1 MDFCK
6 MQRIQTDVLVIGGGA
21 AGARAALEAR
31 LAGARVTLAV
41 KGRFG
46 AVGTRGAGASATALD
61 GAGGVLFTGDADVPP
76 TPQQAYD
83 EAMQLGFG
91 LADPKLVR
99 VLVEGSLRNRSEL
112 AALNIYP
119 RHGFGRG
126 INCHGVPLVV
136 GLAGHVRSRGV
147 DVREGVMITHLL
159 TRDGECVG
167 AVGITEADGETC
179 TIQAASVILATGGD
193 GQAFK
198 HNLDPAC
205 VTADGYAMGFDAGA
219 ELMNLEFKQVFVMS
233 VYPTR
238 NILHL
243 WTWKHPVQ
251 LVNARGE
258 EFLSR
263 YCPSGVTPEMVL
275 EQHAQHD
282 PASTRDAYSRFLEA
296 AIIGEVR
303 AGNGTPHGGVWL
315 DMRGQGHLLDPNV
328 AEWLRYR
335 GIFSNDELI
344 EMSVCHQCSNG
355 GFRVDENA
363 QTTIPGLYAL
373 GECMAGAY
381 GADRRGGHMLAST
394 QVFGA
399 RAGRD
404 AARRARTIARQTFDQ
419 QLTPDAADEIARLKE
434 SRGTQ
439 SPQELKRAL
448 RESNWRDLLF
458 VRTAEGLARGLSQAE
473 QIRAEFTA
481 HLRVETPRDLVE
493 ASELQNLLTATEMV
507 ARAAQMRQET
517 RGAHY
522 RPDFPTRNDTEWK
535 KCITLKKVNDTLR
548 VDTVVVD
555 PHWQDRASNIMSS
568 RWG

>member
-1 MDFCK
+1 V
-6 MQRIQTDVLVIGGGA
+6 QTIQTDVLVIGGGA

-31 LAGARVTLAV
+31 LAGVHVTLAV

-46 AVGTRGAGASATALD
+46 GVGVRGAGASATALD

-76 TPQQAYD
+76 TAQQAYD
-83 EAMQLGFG
+83 EAMQLGLG

-112 AALNIYP
+112 ASLNIYP

-136 GLAGHVRSRGV
+136 GLAGHVCSRGI
-147 DVREGVMITHLL
+147 DVRESVMIAHLL
-159 TRDGECVG
+159 VRDGECVG
-167 AVGITEADGETC
+167 AVGIVEASGEIFA
-179 TIQAASVILATGGD
+179 IQAASVILATGGD

-198 HNLDPAC
+198 HNLNPAC

-243 WTWKHPVQ
+243 WTWKHPVK
-251 LVNARGE
+251 LVNAHGE
-258 EFLSR
+258 EFLAK
-263 YCPSGVTPEMVL
+263 YCPPGIAPEMVL

-296 AIIGEVR
+296 AIIGEVS

-315 DMRGQGHLLDPNV
+315 DMRGQEHLLDPNV

-335 GIFSNDELI
+335 GIFSNDELV

-363 QTTIPGLYAL
+363 QTTIRGLYAL

-399 RAGRD
+399 RAGRH

-419 QLTPDAADEIARLKE
+419 QLTHDAADEIARLEK

-448 RESNWRDLLF
+448 QESNWRDLLF
-458 VRTAEGLARGLSQAE
+458 VRTVDGLARGLAQVE
-473 QIRAEFTA
+473 QIRTEFA
-481 HLRVETPRDLVE
+481 ARLRVETPRDLVE
-493 ASELQNLLTATEMV
+493 VIELRNLLTATEMV
-507 ARAAQMRQET
+507 ARAALLRQET

-522 RPDFPTRNDTEWK
+522 RPDFPSRNDAEWR
-535 KCITLKKVNDTLR
+535 KCITIKKVNDAMCADTL
-548 VDTVVVD
+548 VID
-555 PHWQDRASNIMSS
+555 PDWQDRANNVVSS

>member
-1 MDFCK
+1 
-6 MQRIQTDVLVIGGGA
+6 MQATTTDLLVIGGGA

-31 LAGARVTLAV
+31 LAGARVILAV
-41 KGRFG
+41 KGRFA

-76 TPQQAYD
+76 TAQQAYD
-83 EAMQLGFG
+83 EALQLGLG

-99 VLVEGSLRNRSEL
+99 VLVEDSTRNRSEL

-119 RHGFGRG
+119 RNGFGRG
-126 INCHGVPLVV
+126 INCHGVPLVI

-147 DVREGVMITHLL
+147 EVREGVMMTHLL
-159 TRDGECVG
+159 TRDGECAG
-167 AVGITEADGETC
+167 AVGVDEASGDPF

-193 GQAFK
+193 GNAFL
-198 HNLDPAC
+198 HNLNPAC
-205 VTADGYAMGFDAGA
+205 VTADGYALGYSAGA
-219 ELMNLEFKQVFVMS
+219 ELMNLEFKQVFAMS

-251 LVNARGE
+251 LVNAERE
-258 EFLSR
+258 PFLAR
-263 YCPSGVTPEMVL
+263 YCPPGVTPDTVL
-275 EQHAQHD
+275 AQHAQHD
-282 PASTRDAYSRFLEA
+282 PASTRDAYSRLLEA
-296 AIIGEVR
+296 AIIGEVG
-303 AGNGTPHGGVWL
+303 AGRGTPHGGVWL
-315 DMRGQGHLLDPNV
+315 DMRGQEHRLDPNV
-328 AEWLRYR
+328 AEWLHYR
-335 GIFSNDELI
+335 GILSNDELI
-344 EMSVCHQCSNG
+344 EMSVGHQCSNG

-363 QTTIPGLYAL
+363 QTAVPGLYAA

-404 AARRARTIARQTFDQ
+404 AARRARAVRHLAPDEECAR
-419 QLTPDAADEIARLKE
+419 AAIDDIARLTQ

-439 SPQELKRAL
+439 SPHELKRAL
-448 RESNWRDLLF
+448 QARNWRDLLF
-458 VRTAEGLARGLSQAE
+458 VRTADGLARVLAEVQALRDE
-473 QIRAEFTA
+473 SAA
-481 HLRVETPRDLVE
+481 HLRVETPQDLVQ
-493 ASELQNLLTATEMV
+493 ALELSNLLTATEMV
-507 ARAAQMRQET
+507 ARAALERHET

-522 RPDFPTRNDTEWK
+522 RPDFPDRNDVDWRR
-535 KCITLKKVNDTLR
+535 CITIHKTTDAMRLDTL
-548 VDTVVVD
+548 VVD
-555 PHWQDRASNIMSS
+555 PNWQDRTHNVVSS

>member
-1 MDFCK
+1 VDK
-6 MQRIQTDVLVIGGGA
+6 RTIQTDVLVIGGGA

-31 LAGARVTLAV
+31 LAGAQVILAV
-41 KGRFG
+41 KGRFA

-61 GAGGVLFTGDADVPP
+61 GAGGVLFTGDANTPP
-76 TPQQAYD
+76 TAQQAFD
-83 EAMQLGFG
+83 EATQLGLG

-99 VLVEGSLRNRSEL
+99 VLVEGALQNRSEL

-126 INCHGVPLVV
+126 VNCHGVPLVV

-147 DVREGVMITHLL
+147 DVREGVMMTHLL

-167 AVGITEADGETC
+167 AVGVTESHGEPLV
-179 TIQAASVILATGGD
+179 IQAASLILATGGD
-193 GQAFK
+193 GQAFQ
-198 HNLDPAC
+198 HNLNPAC
-205 VTADGYAMGFDAGA
+205 VTADGYAMGFAAGA

-243 WTWKHPVQ
+243 WTWQQPVT
-251 LVNARGE
+251 LVNAHGT
-258 EFLSR
+258 EFLAQ
-263 YCPSGVTPEMVL
+263 YCPPDVTPALIL
-275 EQHAQHD
+275 EQHGQHD

-296 AIIGEVR
+296 AIIGEVS
-303 AGNGTPHGGVWL
+303 AGRGTPHGGVWL
-315 DMRGQGHLLDPNV
+315 DMRGKEHLLDPNV

-335 GIFSNDELI
+335 GIFSNAELV

-355 GFRVDENA
+355 GLRVDEHA
-363 QTTIPGLYAL
+363 QTTIAGLYAL

-399 RAGRD
+399 RAGRHG
-404 AARRARTIARQTFDQ
+404 ALRARTAPYHPLDESTVQ
-419 QLTPDAADEIARLKE
+419 QAADDIVQLYAV
-434 SRGTQ
+434 RGTQ
-439 SPQELKRAL
+439 SPQELKGAL
-448 RESNWRDLLF
+448 QTSNWRDLLF
-458 VRTAEGLARGLSQAE
+458 VRTAEGLARVLAQVE
-473 QIRAEFTA
+473 QIRAACA
-481 HLRVETPRDLVE
+481 HLRVETARDLVE
-493 ASELQNLLTATEMV
+493 ALELRNLLTATEMV
-507 ARAAQMRQET
+507 ARAALMRQET

-522 RPDFPTRNDTEWK
+522 RPDFPTRNDAEWR
-535 KCITLKKVNDTLR
+535 KCITIKKVNEAMHFDTL
-548 VDTVVVD
+548 VVD
-555 PHWQDRASNIMSS
+555 PTWQDRASNIVSR